1 MNVAKAWDIS
11 IQITELY
18 CDWLKEESYIH
29 KKFHHT
35 IARWKERRC
44 PRLYLSLLKYSFDFS
59 QGLTIL
65 CDSSSIRLISSG
77 SYENSVTITTEEAM
91 ENDMDYENNVIMV
104 CPGYT

>member
-1 MNVAKAWDIS
+1 MSEAFFI
-11 IQITELY
+11 Y
-18 CDWLKEESYIH
+18 
-29 KKFHHT
+29 
-35 IARWKERRC
+35 
-44 PRLYLSLLKYSFDFS
+44 LLKYSFDFS

-77 SYENSVTITTEEAM
+77 NYENSVTITTEEAM

>member
-1 MNVAKAWDIS
+1 M
-11 IQITELY
+11 
-18 CDWLKEESYIH
+18 
-29 KKFHHT
+29 
-35 IARWKERRC
+35 ERKMSEA
-44 PRLYLSLLKYSFDFS
+44 LGFFTKIFFWFS

-77 SYENSVTITTEEAM
+77 NYENSVTITTEEAM

>member
-1 MNVAKAWDIS
+1 MTNDDEVENWSLSSFLLAV
-11 IQITELY
+11 
-18 CDWLKEESYIH
+18 
-29 KKFHHT
+29 
-35 IARWKERRC
+35 
-44 PRLYLSLLKYSFDFS
+44 SLLKYSFDFS

-77 SYENSVTITTEEAM
+77 NYENSVTITTEEAM